1 MKVVLADGSLIKVG
15 GRVVKNVAGYDL
27 CKLFTGSYGT
37 LGIIVEVNFK
47 LRPLPF
53 ETKTILASGDREDLL
68 QKAQRIIASRLFPVA
83 VELLSPKLARAI
95 ELSDG
100 VEHLLLLRFAG
111 SSRTVSDQTS
121 RANEILAGNNGHAPA
136 RIVSDDGLIWRSL
149 AALPLRFARDLVW
162 RVGLRPVDVGS
173 WAEVLDRTLAGEPM
187 WQAGVGDGRI
197 RVMERLQDM
206 SPEIRGETIR
216 RLETLREQAQS
227 VGGALII
234 EDAPAEIKTRVN
246 AWGTFGSSAGVM
258 RRIKTQLDPNCILS
272 PGRFDFET
280 TPVSRSHPAS
290 AG

>member
-1 MKVVLADGSLIKVG
+1 
-15 GRVVKNVAGYDL
+15 
-27 CKLFTGSYGT
+27 
-37 LGIIVEVNFK
+37 
-47 LRPLPF
+47 
-53 ETKTILASGDREDLL
+53 
-68 QKAQRIIASRLFPVA
+68 
-83 VELLSPKLARAI
+83 
-95 ELSDG
+95 
-100 VEHLLLLRFAG
+100 
-111 SSRTVSDQTS
+111 
-121 RANEILAGNNGHAPA
+121 
-136 RIVSDDGLIWRSL
+136 
-149 AALPLRFARDLVW
+149 
-162 RVGLRPVDVGS
+162 
-173 WAEVLDRTLAGEPM
+173 M